1 MQVKEFLNFIV
12 SLLVRIIKE
21 SLLYLNLI
29 TIISKNNYRL
39 EREGYVIQQ
48 KSVLLFFYNILLSG
62 WEK

>member
-39 EREGYVIQQ
+39 ERECYVIQQ